1 MANGFV
7 FGKGGTPSGGGTE
20 SVVVPIP
27 QMTLSYIGE
36 YDVKAIYG
44 VDFDIPFPLQFKS
57 RVIQSPAELWEAVGY
72 DSDNIDFI
80 PEYGTFQGYIMPSS
94 ITQGYIIILQFE
106 NTTYSGS
113 LEIRARFVN

>member
-7 FGKGGTPSGGGTE
+7 FGKGRTPSGGTE

-27 QMTLSYIGE
+27 QMTLSYVGE

-44 VDFDIPFPLQFKS
+44 GDFDIPFPLQFKS
-57 RVIQSPAELWEAVGY
+57 RVIQSPAELWEAVGH

-80 PEYGTFQGYIMPSS
+80 PKYGTFRGYIMPSS
-94 ITQGYIIILQFE
+94 IIQAYIIILQFE

-113 LEIRARFVN
+113 LEIRARFVD